1 MSTQPN
7 EQPSL
12 RAEHIHPKHAG
23 FMLIMA
29 GPLLQWPT
37 LLTLIM
43 FPILITMYVRLGRCK
58 EREVLSEFGEYMP
71 CMPQQHLLFFRAGLK
86 GNQSE
91 PLDFADGTHGDYP
104 AHAADRV
111 GKLSLWIQVIS
122 IHYSMGQ
129 RVW

>member
-12 RAEHIHPKHAG
+12 RAERIHPKYAG

-43 FPILITMYVRLGRCK
+43 FPILITMYVRLGRCE
-58 EREVLSEFGEYMP
+58 ERVIKREALAEFGEYMP
-71 CMPQQHLLFFRAGLK
+71 C
-86 GNQSE
+86 N
-91 PLDFADGTHGDYP
+91 
-104 AHAADRV
+104 AATTPPFLPRW
-111 GKLSLWIQVIS
+111 S
-122 IHYSMGQ
+122 
-129 RVW
+129 